1 MKNIVQGYGT
11 LRPLALV
18 DFVLEDLDGD
28 SADTVDWGRV
38 STEDVVNGVC
48 IVRGVSGEP
57 SSIDRGVDVGVVGQ
71 YPVGTECSLF

>member
-1 MKNIVQGYGT
+1 MKNIVQGYST
-11 LRPLALV
+11 LRPLALI

-28 SADTVDWGRV
+28 SANTVDCGWV
-38 STEDVVNGVC
+38 SAENVVNGVC